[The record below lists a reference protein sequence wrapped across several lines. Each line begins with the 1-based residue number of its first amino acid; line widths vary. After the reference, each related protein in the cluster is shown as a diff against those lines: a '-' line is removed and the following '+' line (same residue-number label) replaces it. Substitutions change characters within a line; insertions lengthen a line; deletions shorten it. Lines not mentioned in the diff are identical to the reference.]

1 VIKTLGEQMRTRVL
15 AMACLLLMLFTS
27 CKNTINESIRVAD
40 GETIGGDMNSVNG
53 EIIVGKNCR
62 VRGIARTVN
71 GGISVGSESRISGLQ
86 SVNGTIVVDK
96 DAIISADIGSVNG
109 SVLCAEGTTIA
120 GEISTVNG
128 AVTLQAVV
136 VGENIKTA
144 NGEILLTSGARVK
157 GDIVVDA
164 DPDQF
169 DGSEE
174 QKVLIIRIE
183 QNSVVEGDIIV
194 KRHYRP
200 VEVHLSDEGRVL
212 GQIEGA
218 KLVGRPSI

>member
-40 GETIGGDMNSVNG
+40 RETI
-53 EIIVGKNCR
+53 
-62 VRGIARTVN
+62 
-71 GGISVGSESRISGLQ
+71 
-86 SVNGTIVVDK
+86 
-96 DAIISADIGSVNG
+96 
-109 SVLCAEGTTIA
+109 
-120 GEISTVNG
+120 
-128 AVTLQAVV
+128 
-136 VGENIKTA
+136 GENIKTA

-212 GQIEGA
+212 GQIDGA